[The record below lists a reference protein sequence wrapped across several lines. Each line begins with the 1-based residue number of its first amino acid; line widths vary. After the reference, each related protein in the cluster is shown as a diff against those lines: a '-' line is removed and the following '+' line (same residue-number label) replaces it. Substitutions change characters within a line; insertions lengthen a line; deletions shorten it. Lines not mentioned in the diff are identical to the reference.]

1 MRTPAPGGVDVELT
15 VLYGALALRQLA
27 ITGVGAA
34 TLDLPR
40 AIAAGEKLVVRV
52 KA

>member
-1 MRTPAPGGVDVELT
+1 MPDGVDVELT
-15 VLYGALALRQLA
+15 VLHGALALRQLA

-34 TLDLPR
+34 KIELPR